1 MSMGVYGF
9 GQGMGAFCGYG
20 YGSGGVGQGVE
31 TMSRGERIVACLDS
45 DQDGGL
51 SIAELA
57 DSRRGSKMTL
67 ERFARID
74 TNGDSKL
81 DAAEIDAM
89 KRGRGGGAGREI
101 AMRARWLA
109 ERAEPAQAETDLS
122 AQVIGLLDSDGS
134 GRLNSEEIA
143 GTRLAE
149 LIGGDFY
156 RLDADRNGGLD
167 QQELALFLAEH
178 LTESVTDPVGD
189 TEASEAALVPT
200 TSGFEASVLNAF
212 DTALQLLQIAPE
224 TPAAGVVASLYK
236 DVTAALGI
244 S

>member
-1 MSMGVYGF
+1 MGVHGF
-9 GQGMGAFCGYG
+9 GQGMGAFCGCG
-20 YGSGGVGQGVE
+20 YGSGGLGQGGE
-31 TMSRGERIVACLDS
+31 TMSRGERIVARLDS
-45 DQDGGL
+45 DQDGAL

-57 DSRRGSKMTL
+57 ESRRGSKMTL
-67 ERFARID
+67 ERFAKID
-74 TNGDSKL
+74 ANGDSKL
-81 DAAEIDAM
+81 DAAEIDAT
-89 KRGRGGGAGREI
+89 KRGRGGDAGREI

-109 ERAEPAQAETDLS
+109 ERVEPAQSEPDLS

-167 QQELALFLAEH
+167 QQELALFLAER
-178 LTESVTDPVGD
+178 LTDSVTEPVGD
-189 TEASEAALVPT
+189 PQEPEAALAST
-200 TSGFEASVLNAF
+200 ASGYDASVLNAF
-212 DTALQLLQIAPE
+212 DTALQVLESAPE
-224 TPAAGVVASLYK
+224 TPAADVVASLYK

-244 S
+244 T